1 MNVLGHHYFVQKHPE
16 TSQIK
21 FKGKMAPTIAPKIIP
36 TLRTCMGST
45 AGAKDGS
52 PAVDNGPVAAKCQ
65 KTAGGKNPSS
75 ILES

>member
-1 MNVLGHHYFVQKHPE
+1 MIVLGHHYFSQKHLE

-21 FKGKMAPTIAPKIIP
+21 FKGKMASMIAPKISP
-36 TLRTCMGST
+36 TLRTGVGST

-52 PAVDNGPVAAKCQ
+52 PAADSGPVAAKPQ
-65 KTAGGKNPSS
+65 KLAGGKNPSS